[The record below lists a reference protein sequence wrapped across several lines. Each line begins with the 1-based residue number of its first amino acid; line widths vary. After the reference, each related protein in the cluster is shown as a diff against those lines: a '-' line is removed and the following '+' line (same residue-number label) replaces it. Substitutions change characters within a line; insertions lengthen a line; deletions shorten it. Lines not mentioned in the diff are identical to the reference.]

1 MFLLFSKQNK
11 SRYQLLGIIVVSV
24 SILKGVIVKSQLL
37 VALSPALV
45 RIVMRQVEV
54 DPGRNATPHGTS
66 SHCKWKT
73 NPARARSA

>member
-24 SILKGVIVKSQLL
+24 SIFKGVIVKSQLL
-37 VALSPALV
+37 AALFHCVGPESL
-45 RIVMRQVEV
+45 RHEIG
-54 DPGRNATPHGTS
+54 PGHNATPQATS
-66 SHCKWKT
+66 NHCTWKT